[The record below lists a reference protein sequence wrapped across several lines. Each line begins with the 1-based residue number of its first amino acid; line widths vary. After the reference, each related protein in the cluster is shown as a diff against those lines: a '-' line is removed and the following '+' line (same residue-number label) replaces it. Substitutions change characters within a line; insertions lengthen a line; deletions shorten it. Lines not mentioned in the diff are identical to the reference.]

1 MQKHRQVFVKV
12 VLHFAGRQP
21 LKHSR
26 QVVALTELY
35 HELLEGA
42 GYFLALR
49 HRTLE
54 KMLVKLTHQPEAG
67 PFVQK
72 VKFRFG

>member
-1 MQKHRQVFVKV
+1 M
-12 VLHFAGRQP
+12 
-21 LKHSR
+21 
-26 QVVALTELY
+26 VALTELY

-42 GYFLALR
+42 GHFLALR